1 MLRSF
6 DWINLVDKISGS
18 IYNAGVQGIAMSD
31 EYLTKCVIDTLR
43 RTVYIYS
50 SEGDKKTIECDTVDE
65 FMNVL
70 QFVRATADEEIIS
83 YAEPA

>member
-1 MLRSF
+1 LP
-6 DWINLVDKISGS
+6 INNLVDKTHSV
-18 IYNAGVQGIAMSD
+18 IYNAGVQGTAMSD
-31 EYLTKCVIDTLR
+31 EFLTKCVIDTLR

-70 QFVRATADEEIIS
+70 AFVRATADEDIIS

>member
-1 MLRSF
+1 MDSLT
-6 DWINLVDKISGS
+6 SGLTC
-18 IYNAGVQGIAMSD
+18 GIFGKLTGMHQPMEDD

-50 SEGDKKTIECDTVDE
+50 NEGDKKTIECDTVDE

-70 QFVRATADEEIIS
+70 QFVRATADEDIIS

>member
-1 MLRSF
+1 MQL
-6 DWINLVDKISGS
+6 NLVVDKISGS
-18 IYNAGVQGIAMSD
+18 IYNAGVQGTTMSD
-31 EYLTKCVIDTLR
+31 EFLTKCVIDTLR

-70 QFVRATADEEIIS
+70 QFVRATADEDIIS

>member
-1 MLRSF
+1 ML
-6 DWINLVDKISGS
+6 INLVDKISGS
-18 IYNAGVQGIAMSD
+18 IYNAGVQGTAMSD
-31 EYLTKCVIDTLR
+31 EFLTKCVIDTLR

-50 SEGDKKTIECDTVDE
+50 SEGDKKTIECSTVDE

-70 QFVRATADEEIIS
+70 TFVRATADEDIIS

>member
-1 MLRSF
+1 
-6 DWINLVDKISGS
+6 
-18 IYNAGVQGIAMSD
+18 MSD

-50 SEGDKKTIECDTVDE
+50 NEGDKKTITCDTVDE